1 MSRAGYSNFRTIST
15 RWMDNDAY
23 GHVNNVVY
31 YSWFDTAVNALLVEW
46 GLLDIQRGGI
56 IGLVVETGC
65 RYHRSVAFPESVK
78 AGVRIAAI
86 GTSSVRWEVG
96 LFTAGHQAPA
106 AEGYFVHVYVDRATR
121 RPVPLPDDWR
131 RRLAALDTSSITS

>member
-1 MSRAGYSNFRTIST
+1 
-15 RWMDNDAY
+15 
-23 GHVNNVVY
+23 
-31 YSWFDTAVNALLVEW
+31 
-46 GLLDIQRGGI
+46 
-56 IGLVVETGC
+56 
-65 RYHRSVAFPESVK
+65 

-131 RRLAALDTSSITS
+131 RRLAALDTSAITS